1 MMATKTNLMVVF
13 NAKQNQVGN
22 VYEQLLKKGLLFQLL
37 RIAILFVEMGLL
49 LEQNCVTMVPMIK
62 LEMDVLVANQNKDGI
77 VLLLRKKMAL
87 QFHCVL
93 LYVVMGKVQAQKN
106 VMIQT
111 YPLEMDVTIVKKNL
125 DGIAIQ
131 LFQIYHQFLNAIQF
145 VEMALSFKVL
155 KIVMM
160 ATLKMEMGAILN
172 VSKSLDGLVI
182 LLLKI
187 PDLQSQFVPQNV
199 EMKLLWEM
207 KNVMMEM

>member
-1 MMATKTNLMVVF
+1 
-13 NAKQNQVGN
+13 
-22 VYEQLLKKGLLFQLL
+22 
-37 RIAILFVEMGLL
+37 
-49 LEQNCVTMVPMIK
+49 
-62 LEMDVLVANQNKDGI
+62 
-77 VLLLRKKMAL
+77 
-87 QFHCVL
+87 
-93 LYVVMGKVQAQKN
+93 
-106 VMIQT
+106 
-111 YPLEMDVTIVKKNL
+111 
-125 DGIAIQ
+125 
-131 LFQIYHQFLNAIQF
+131 
-145 VEMALSFKVL
+145 MALSFKVL